1 MIALPFEILLPV
13 GALAFYLYDCLLPLY
28 GNELLLVAGV
38 GGWRV
43 RQAGHW
49 VVGGR
54 RLFLLDPLQPQ
65 APTFRVALDA
75 ASLLAPRG
83 AVQDPQPMIM
93 ALCVHRVLCLLLG
106 TTILIALPL
115 VSLALGAGLALL
127 GVFAL
132 AYGITLVAGV
142 LLVCWRARLGL
153 SLRKA
158 LGFAFDGLLCPPFGV
173 NLVRKLTLQ
182 ASLGDAVQFMRQV
195 PDIAVRNA
203 FREGCRGILVADLP
217 TDEPVPPDTA
227 QALALLEDEE
237 SWR

>member
-106 TTILIALPL
+106 MPRPL
-115 VSLALGAGLALL
+115 HCAAPCINISLQRGAKQMQRSG
-127 GVFAL
+127 
-132 AYGITLVAGV
+132 
-142 LLVCWRARLGL
+142 
-153 SLRKA
+153 
-158 LGFAFDGLLCPPFGV
+158 
-173 NLVRKLTLQ
+173 
-182 ASLGDAVQFMRQV
+182 
-195 PDIAVRNA
+195 
-203 FREGCRGILVADLP
+203 
-217 TDEPVPPDTA
+217 
-227 QALALLEDEE
+227 
-237 SWR
+237 

>member
-28 GNELLLVAGV
+28 GNELLVVSDA

-43 RQAGHW
+43 RHAGPW

-54 RLFLLDPLQPQ
+54 RLLLLDPLQPQ
-65 APTFRVALDA
+65 APTFRIAFDS

-83 AVQDPQPMIM
+83 AAWDPKPLIA
-93 ALCVHRVLCLLLG
+93 ALRVHRVLSLLLG
-106 TTILIALPL
+106 ATVVIALPG
-115 VSLALGAGLALL
+115 VSLALGAGFALL
-127 GVFAL
+127 AVFAL
-132 AYGITLVAGV
+132 AYGFALVSGV

-158 LGFAFDGLLCPPFGV
+158 LALAMDGLLCPPFGV

-182 ASLGDAVQFMRQV
+182 ASLGDAIQFMRQV
-195 PDIAVRNA
+195 PDVAARHA
-203 FREGCRGILVADLP
+203 FREGCRGILRAEWLV
-217 TDEPVPPDTA
+217 DEPVPPETA
-227 QALALLEDEE
+227 RALALLEDED